1 MRRDGSD
8 ETAVSGGV
16 WKRGVVRKWWK
27 TYSDGK
33 VEGQPNTSEI
43 GGRERQSLLRQQVF
57 GCRIRSQHNGSR
69 VLARG
74 VQER

>member
-8 ETAVSGGV
+8 ETAVG
-16 WKRGVVRKWWK
+16 WWREEARKRGVVRWEWT

-43 GGRERQSLLRQQVF
+43 SGRKRQSLLRQ
-57 GCRIRSQHNGSR
+57 
-69 VLARG
+69 
-74 VQER
+74 